1 MNTLNLSSASGDIDV
16 LGSNLDYLNLNN
28 SSGSINFNNITT
40 STETKLTTS
49 SGDIIESG
57 ILGTVNGTTSSGD
70 IDLQFMNSLN
80 NISLNSHSGSIN
92 LSISKNLGYKIN
104 YQTNSGDL
112 NAPINQLSSG
122 DESVRI
128 NVNTVSGDLNVH

>member
-49 SGDIIESG
+49 SGDIIGSG

-80 NISLNSHSGSIN
+80 NISLNSLSGSIN
-92 LSISKNLGYKIN
+92 LSIPKNLGYKIN